1 MTKRIICI
9 LVLLSLVSQGC
20 FAKCAILDKVDAEN
34 HIPLSGVL
42 FEKGGTVTLEEEP
55 VSFFST
61 SRLTFDEYIACF
73 IEAYMLEYNEL
84 PIKIVGLE
92 QYGIHAD
99 EFFDKYVHAVL
110 KHPETLLKT
119 GYIDIALVLGTD
131 IVGAVIPT
139 YHVANK
145 AEADVARE
153 AMATAVKEY
162 SDLVAN
168 YDTDLEKLLVI
179 HDKMVADC
187 VYDVRVLDKTNTEP
201 IDDTIY
207 HALGALRDNFAVCQG
222 YSQALYMI
230 ANELEIEMDFCYSKE
245 KNHMWNYV
253 KLDGQW
259 YHMDMTN
266 DDPLENGAVREDP
279 RAWHGYFMVSDSGLN
294 NNAHGTDFGTMT
306 GEKYTCDDRSYESDH
321 LFNMNSTYFTA
332 EKDEDGCFTVDI
344 VIDGPSGEP
353 ITIPFK
359 SEDLYTG
366 PMVTSPAKIKVPQV
380 IEENGE
386 EIVKE
391 VTNLYLAQ
399 YTTKS
404 IPPVT
409 PFIKTDEGIAI
420 HPNQT
425 ESIRDTFDMVKIAD
439 DVENNPI
446 EKFTAYFL
454 GVGTLRP
461 WSLAKEWTLQQN

>member
-9 LVLLSLVSQGC
+9 LMLLIFVSQGC
-20 FAKCAILDKVDAEN
+20 FAQGFIMDKIEPEN

-84 PIKIVGLE
+84 PMEIVGLE
-92 QYGIHAD
+92 QYEIHKD
-99 EFFDKYVHAVL
+99 EFFDKYIHAVL

-119 GYIDIALVLGTD
+119 GYIDIGLVLGTD

-145 AEADVARE
+145 AEADLARDDMEKAVA
-153 AMATAVKEY
+153 EY
-162 SDLVAN
+162 VAIAEN
-168 YDTDLEKLLVI
+168 YSTDLEKMLVI

-187 VYDVRVLDKTNTEP
+187 DYDVRILDKTNTEP

-230 ANELEIEMDFCYSKE
+230 AKELDIELDFCYSE
-245 KNHMWNYV
+245 DINHIWNYV

-266 DDPLENGAVREDP
+266 DDFPDTDENGKTIARKDP
-279 RAWHGYFMVSDSGLN
+279 RAWHRYFMVSDDGLN
-294 NNAHGTDFGTMT
+294 EAAHGTDYRTMS
-306 GEKYTCDDRSYESDH
+306 GEEIVCEDKRYESDH
-321 LFNMNSTYFTA
+321 LFNMNSVVFTA
-332 EKDEDGCFTVDI
+332 EKGEDGYFNVNVEI
-344 VIDGPSGEP
+344 PGPLGTP
-353 ITIPFK
+353 IIIPFK
-359 SEDLYTG
+359 SESLYTG
-366 PMVTSPAKIKVPQV
+366 AIVTSPVEIKVPA
-380 IEENGE
+380 EGAS
-386 EIVKE
+386 E

-404 IPPVT
+404 IPVVK
-409 PFIKTDEGIAI
+409 PFVKTNDGIKAYDVQE
-420 HPNQT
+420 
-425 ESIRDTFDMVKIAD
+425 ESTKDTFNMVTIAD
-439 DVENNPI
+439 DVENNPV
-446 EKFTAYFL
+446 EGFTAYFFEP
-454 GVGTLRP
+454 VTLRP
-461 WSLAKEWTLQQN
+461 WSIAKTWNLQ